1 MFRYEP
7 AIIDSHFNFVGY
19 ASTLVKKGANESFAV
34 TKYFRD
40 ISIEPIETIKEDQVD
55 IDLGES
61 SKCMYFDSLV
71 PINLGFLCRTILTV
85 PGGDSTDKCYR
96 SCESYHSSQRSSC

>member
-55 IDLGES
+55 IDPGES
-61 SKCMYFDSLV
+61 SKCNVFRLFGPLLICVFIQDNLV
-71 PINLGFLCRTILTV
+71 EI
-85 PGGDSTDKCYR
+85 
-96 SCESYHSSQRSSC
+96 QRLVFQKL